1 MELNFTLCYLQKRP
15 GSLVW
20 QDMKV
25 SQKELG
31 KNAVYLPTSSS
42 DEEMVFTMAIHLSS
56 QIETAENLTQP
67 LNGSPAS
74 PENTN
79 SQQSSPRVVGQLLL
93 SQEN

>member
-1 MELNFTLCYLQKRP
+1 M
-15 GSLVW
+15 
-20 QDMKV
+20 

-42 DEEMVFTMAIHLSS
+42 DEEMVFTVAIHLSS

-67 LNGSPAS
+67 LNASPAS
-74 PENTN
+74 LENTN